1 MFGIGMTEMLLIA
14 GLALI
19 VLGPKKLPDL
29 ARSLGKGFAEFKRA
43 TNELKNTI
51 EVETRAEEVRQT
63 REKLEKEGK
72 LTPPQTT
79 PVAEEE
85 ASPYQQGKEAQ
96 PEGIPD
102 KVREAKLAQA
112 QYAEEDAEIERQLEE
127 ELGAPLVPPVPRTE
141 AQEQEKDV

>member
-51 EVETRAEEVRQT
+51 EVEARSAEVEKI
-63 REKLEKEGK
+63 REQLIRDGK
-72 LTPPQTT
+72 MTPPQAMT
-79 PVAEEE
+79 PEADDSEVKPEPQGNAE
-85 ASPYQQGKEAQ
+85 K
-96 PEGIPD
+96 I
-102 KVREAKLAQA
+102 REARLAQSMTDDD
-112 QYAEEDAEIERQLEE
+112 EDEPGTPQNSIFEPVDTPSAVTPES
-127 ELGAPLVPPVPRTE
+127 AP
-141 AQEQEKDV
+141 EQKQQ

>member
-51 EVETRAEEVRQT
+51 EVEARTAEVNKI
-63 REKLEKEGK
+63 REDLIREGK
-72 LTPPQTT
+72 MTPPDAM
-79 PVAEEE
+79 PVE
-85 ASPYQQGKEAQ
+85 AVATEPKPEAQ
-96 PEGIPD
+96 GNAE
-102 KVREAKLAQA
+102 KVREAKLAQSMS
-112 QYAEEDAEIERQLEE
+112 LEE
-127 ELGAPLVPPVPRTE
+127 ELAAVESAIFEPVVKHDAAPAE
-141 AQEQEKDV
+141 ADQEQKQDG

>member
-19 VLGPKKLPDL
+19 VLGPKKLPEM
-29 ARSLGKGFAEFKRA
+29 AKSLGKGFAEFKRA

-51 EVETRAEEVRQT
+51 EVESRADEVRQT
-63 REKLEKEGK
+63 RERLEKEGK
-72 LTPPQTT
+72 LTPPQAASVST
-79 PVAEEE
+79 EET
-85 ASPYQQGKEAQ
+85 SPNPEPAAQ

-102 KVREAKLAQA
+102 KIREAKLAQA

-127 ELGAPLVPPVPRTE
+127 DTLAASETAPATAV
-141 AQEQEKDV
+141 QEPKADV

>member
-51 EVETRAEEVRQT
+51 EVETRAEEVRLT
-63 REKLEKEGK
+63 KEKLEKEGK
-72 LTPPQTT
+72 LTPPETA
-79 PVAEEE
+79 PVEEPPVDPATQLTSEE
-85 ASPYQQGKEAQ
+85 ATER
-96 PEGIPD
+96 I
-102 KVREAKLAQA
+102 REAKLAQA
-112 QYAEEDAEIERQLEE
+112 QYADEDAEIERQLEE
-127 ELGAPLVPPVPRTE
+127 EAAAASVAKIANG
-141 AQEQEKDV
+141 EQKQDV

>member
-51 EVETRAEEVRQT
+51 EVETRAEEVRLT
-63 REKLEKEGK
+63 KEKLEKEGK
-72 LTPPQTT
+72 LTPPESAPIAEQ
-79 PVAEEE
+79 VAPQFT
-85 ASPYQQGKEAQ
+85 SKEAA
-96 PEGIPD
+96 ERI
-102 KVREAKLAQA
+102 REAKLAQA
-112 QYAEEDAEIERQLEE
+112 EYAQEDAEIEQQLDPE
-127 ELGAPLVPPVPRTE
+127 PVADTE
-141 AQEQEKDV
+141 TPKAEPTQEQKQDV

>member
-72 LTPPQTT
+72 LTPPQSV
-79 PVAEEE
+79 PVADEVT
-85 ASPYQQGKEAQ
+85 SPYE

-102 KVREAKLAQA
+102 KIREAQQA
-112 QYAEEDAEIERQLEE
+112 SAGYAEEDAEISRRLEE
-127 ELGAPLVPPVPRTE
+127 ESAAAGEAVAQTDAP
-141 AQEQEKDV
+141 QEPKQDV

>member
-14 GLALI
+14 ALALI

-29 ARSLGKGFAEFKRA
+29 AKSLGKGFAEFKKA

-63 REKLEKEGK
+63 RERLEKEGK
-72 LTPPQTT
+72 LTPPAAD
-79 PVAEEE
+79 PVAEAATELKSEE
-85 ASPYQQGKEAQ
+85 ATERIHEALQ
-96 PEGIPD
+96 
-102 KVREAKLAQA
+102 AKS

-127 ELGAPLVPPVPRTE
+127 EVLAAATPKNKSE
-141 AQEQEKDV
+141 EQKEDV

>member
-51 EVETRAEEVRQT
+51 EVEARSVEVEKV
-63 REKLEKEGK
+63 REQLMREGK
-72 LTPPQTT
+72 LTPPQAAT
-79 PVAEEE
+79 AEGGGSEPKPE
-85 ASPYQQGKEAQ
+85 PQGNAEK
-96 PEGIPD
+96 I
-102 KVREAKLAQA
+102 REARLAKSMSL
-112 QYAEEDAEIERQLEE
+112 ED
-127 ELGAPLVPPVPRTE
+127 ELAAVQSSIFEPAPPHAAATPE
-141 AQEQEKDV
+141 SDQEQKQNG

>member
-19 VLGPKKLPDL
+19 VLGPKKLPEL
-29 ARSLGKGFAEFKRA
+29 AKSLGKGFAEFKRA

-51 EVETRAEEVRQT
+51 EVESRADEVRQT
-63 REKLEKEGK
+63 RERLEKEGK
-72 LTPPQTT
+72 LTPPQAASVSTEET
-79 PVAEEE
+79 SPNPVPA
-85 ASPYQQGKEAQ
+85 AQ

-102 KVREAKLAQA
+102 KIREAKLAQA

-127 ELGAPLVPPVPRTE
+127 DTLTASQPAPTTGV
-141 AQEQEKDV
+141 QEPKADV

>member
-43 TNELKNTI
+43 TNELKSTI
-51 EVETRAEEVRQT
+51 EVETRAEEARYT
-63 REKLEKEGK
+63 KEKLEKEGK
-72 LTPPQTT
+72 LTPSQATAVDPDLS
-79 PVAEEE
+79 
-85 ASPYQQGKEAQ
+85 SPYQTEPAQ
-96 PEGIPD
+96 PEGNAD

-112 QYAEEDAEIERQLEE
+112 QHAEEDAAIARELEE
-127 ELGAPLVPPVPRTE
+127 EQTGVNPAVKPAP
-141 AQEQEKDV
+141 QEQKQDV

>member
-1 MFGIGMTEMLLIA
+1 MTEMLLIA

-72 LTPPQTT
+72 LTPHGAGPIDEEISINPAPQMTS
-79 PVAEEE
+79 EE
-85 ASPYQQGKEAQ
+85 AAEKIRA
-96 PEGIPD
+96 
-102 KVREAKLAQA
+102 AKLAQT

-127 ELGAPLVPPVPRTE
+127 DSQAPVTKAE
-141 AQEQEKDV
+141 NQEQEKDV

>member
-14 GLALI
+14 ALALI

-29 ARSLGKGFAEFKRA
+29 AKSLGKGFAEFKRA

-51 EVETRAEEVRQT
+51 EVEARAEEVRQT

-72 LTPPQTT
+72 LTPPQTASVPDDVT
-79 PVAEEE
+79 
-85 ASPYQQGKEAQ
+85 SPYQQEQ
-96 PEGIPD
+96 NLPEGIAD
-102 KVREAKLAQA
+102 QIREAKLAQA

-127 ELGAPLVPPVPRTE
+127 ELVSAGKPAEQTE
-141 AQEQEKDV
+141 PQERKQDV

>member
-51 EVETRAEEVRQT
+51 EVETRAEEVRLT
-63 REKLEKEGK
+63 KEKLEKEGK
-72 LTPPQTT
+72 LNPPGTVPTEEDLAPQFTS
-79 PVAEEE
+79 EE
-85 ASPYQQGKEAQ
+85 AAER
-96 PEGIPD
+96 I
-102 KVREAKLAQA
+102 REAKLAQT
-112 QYAEEDAEIERQLEE
+112 QYAEEDAEIEQQLDSD
-127 ELGAPLVPPVPRTE
+127 PVADNKTPE
-141 AQEQEKDV
+141 ADAAQEQKQDV

>member
-72 LTPPQTT
+72 LTPPQTS
-79 PVAEEE
+79 PAPEEV
-85 ASPYQQGKEAQ
+85 ASPYQQAEEAQ
-96 PEGIPD
+96 AEGIPD

-112 QYAEEDAEIERQLEE
+112 QYAEEDADIERQLEE
-127 ELGAPLVPPVPRTE
+127 ELGAPLVPPVAQTE
-141 AQEQEKDV
+141 AQEQKKDV